1 MSLAKGIEIGT
12 NLRMSQVVA
21 EVLPGVPAGVLTG
34 PNLAREVAQGHP
46 AACVVALPDESLARR
61 VQALVHTRT
70 FRTYMGTDVVG
81 CEIAG
86 ATKNVMAIAAGIGDG
101 LGLGDNTRAVLITRG
116 LAELGRLGVALGGKV
131 LTFGGLAGVGDLVA
145 TCASPQ
151 SRNRTVGFALGE
163 GRSLDEIVGGMHMV
177 AEGVKSAGPLVGW
190 PRHGVEMPIAEQVQA
205 IVEGRCSPPDALMNL
220 MKRPSRPEWDETLLR
235 GLPAERALPQ
245 LRPSPDSDDGARRE
259 AALAHVKEILL
270 MHGAT
275 EEEIDQAVAD
285 GVIDLFVAERMLVPS
300 RRRYS
305 RVEVAE
311 LTGVDLDKLERFWRA
326 LGFANVDDDDR
337 AFTDLDLEAVRIF
350 QGMQALGA
358 TDTDTAVQM
367 ARVIGSS
374 MARIAE
380 AELVPGDM
388 VSAEVDPIM
397 SADAFASVADETIPA
412 MARLLEFVWRRQ
424 VAAGIQRSMVLR
436 SHGLAPGQSPVLAVG
451 FADMVGF
458 TLLSQHLSDQ
468 ELAAVVRRFE
478 EISHDIVTS
487 ARGRVVKMI
496 GDEVMFVV
504 DSVADAARI
513 GLDLADAY
521 ADDDLL
527 SDVRV
532 GLACGPV
539 LLRDGD
545 YFGPTVNLA
554 HRIVNIGNPGTVL
567 MSDEFH
573 TALMEEAPGEFTAQA
588 LRPRLLKDLGRVQ
601 LWWCGRAGQEADG
614 TGAAADRRRN
624 VRWERLSE
632 VLRDLEELRGVGERL
647 LTANRATASVAA
659 QPGGGDAEGS

>member
-1 MSLAKGIEIGT
+1 MS
-12 NLRMSQVVA
+12 
-21 EVLPGVPAGVLTG
+21 
-34 PNLAREVAQGHP
+34 
-46 AACVVALPDESLARR
+46 
-61 VQALVHTRT
+61 
-70 FRTYMGTDVVG
+70 
-81 CEIAG
+81 
-86 ATKNVMAIAAGIGDG
+86 G
-101 LGLGDNTRAVLITRG
+101 L
-116 LAELGRLGVALGGKV
+116 
-131 LTFGGLAGVGDLVA
+131 FH
-145 TCASPQ
+145 SY
-151 SRNRTVGFALGE
+151 
-163 GRSLDEIVGGMHMV
+163 
-177 AEGVKSAGPLVGW
+177 
-190 PRHGVEMPIAEQVQA
+190 
-205 IVEGRCSPPDALMNL
+205 DA
-220 MKRPSRPEWDETLLR
+220 
-235 GLPAERALPQ
+235 LPAE
-245 LRPSPDSDDGARRE
+245 DDAARGE

-300 RRRYS
+300 RRRYT
-305 RVEVAE
+305 RAEVAE
-311 LTGVDLDKLERFWRA
+311 LTGVELDKLERFWRA
-326 LGFANVDDDDR
+326 LGFASVDDDDR
-337 AFTDLDLEAVRIF
+337 AFTDLDLEAVRLF

-358 TDTDTAVQM
+358 TDMDTALQM

-380 AELVPGDM
+380 AELVPGNM
-388 VSAEVDPIM
+388 VSAEVDPVM
-397 SADAFASVADETIPA
+397 SAEAFASVADETIPA
-412 MARLLEFVWRRQ
+412 MAKLLEFVWRRQ
-424 VAAGIQRSMVLR
+424 VAAGIQRSMMLR
-436 SHGLAPGQSPVLAVG
+436 SHGFAPGQSPALAVG

-458 TLLSQHLSDQ
+458 TLLSQHLSDE
-468 ELAAVVRRFE
+468 ELAAVVGRFE

-487 ARGRVVKMI
+487 RRGRVVKMI

-513 GLDLADAY
+513 GLGLADAY

-573 TALMEEAPGEFTAQA
+573 AALTEQAPGEFTAQP

-601 LWWCGRAGQEADG
+601 LWWCGRAGHEADG
-614 TGAAADRRRN
+614 AGAAADRRRN

-647 LTANRATASVAA
+647 LTANRGAGSGVA
-659 QPGGGDAEGS
+659 QPGGGDAEGA

>member
-1 MSLAKGIEIGT
+1 MSGLFHSYD
-12 NLRMSQVVA
+12 L
-21 EVLPGVPAGVLTG
+21 
-34 PNLAREVAQGHP
+34 
-46 AACVVALPDESLARR
+46 LPDGNDDMRR
-61 VQALVHTRT
+61 
-70 FRTYMGTDVVG
+70 D
-81 CEIAG
+81 
-86 ATKNVMAIAAGIGDG
+86 
-101 LGLGDNTRAVLITRG
+101 
-116 LAELGRLGVALGGKV
+116 
-131 LTFGGLAGVGDLVA
+131 
-145 TCASPQ
+145 
-151 SRNRTVGFALGE
+151 
-163 GRSLDEIVGGMHMV
+163 
-177 AEGVKSAGPLVGW
+177 
-190 PRHGVEMPIAEQVQA
+190 
-205 IVEGRCSPPDALMNL
+205 
-220 MKRPSRPEWDETLLR
+220 
-235 GLPAERALPQ
+235 
-245 LRPSPDSDDGARRE
+245 

-275 EEEIDQAVAD
+275 EEEIDRAVAD
-285 GVIDLFVAERMLVPS
+285 GVIDLFVADRMLVPS
-300 RRRYS
+300 RRRYN
-305 RVEVAE
+305 RIEVSE
-311 LTGVDLDKLERFWRA
+311 LTGVSLDNLERFWRA
-326 LGFANVDDDDR
+326 LGFPGVDDEEP

-350 QGMQALGA
+350 QGLQALGA
-358 TDTDTAVQM
+358 ADVETAVQM

-388 VSAEVDPIM
+388 VSAEVDPVF
-397 SADAFASVADETIPA
+397 SAEAFAGIADVTIPA
-412 MARLLEFVWRRQ
+412 MAKLLEFVWRRQ
-424 VAAGIQRSMVLR
+424 VAAGIQRNMMLR

-458 TLLSQHLSDQ
+458 TLLSQHLSDE

-478 EISHDIVTS
+478 DISHDIVTS
-487 ARGRVVKMI
+487 TRGRVVKMI

-567 MSDEFH
+567 VSDEFH
-573 TALMEEAPGEFTAQA
+573 SALLEETPDEFSAQA

-601 LWWCGRAGQEADG
+601 LWWLARPGKEASG

-647 LTANRATASVAA
+647 LTTNRDAGSAA
-659 QPGGGDAEGS
+659 VQSGRGDAEGS

>member
-1 MSLAKGIEIGT
+1 MS
-12 NLRMSQVVA
+12 
-21 EVLPGVPAGVLTG
+21 
-34 PNLAREVAQGHP
+34 
-46 AACVVALPDESLARR
+46 
-61 VQALVHTRT
+61 
-70 FRTYMGTDVVG
+70 
-81 CEIAG
+81 
-86 ATKNVMAIAAGIGDG
+86 G
-101 LGLGDNTRAVLITRG
+101 L
-116 LAELGRLGVALGGKV
+116 
-131 LTFGGLAGVGDLVA
+131 FGSYD
-145 TCASPQ
+145 
-151 SRNRTVGFALGE
+151 
-163 GRSLDEIVGGMHMV
+163 
-177 AEGVKSAGPLVGW
+177 
-190 PRHGVEMPIAEQVQA
+190 
-205 IVEGRCSPPDALMNL
+205 
-220 MKRPSRPEWDETLLR
+220 SRP
-235 GLPAERALPQ
+235 A
-245 LRPSPDSDDGARRE
+245 DDDDARRE
-259 AALAHVKEILL
+259 AALSHVKEILL

-275 EEEIDQAVAD
+275 EEEIDGAVAD
-285 GVIDLFVAERMLVPS
+285 GVIDLFVAERMLIPS

-305 RVEVAE
+305 RDEVSQ
-311 LTGVDLDKLERFWRA
+311 LTGVDLGKLERFWRA
-326 LGFANVDDDDR
+326 LGFPGVQDDEP
-337 AFTDLDLEAVRIF
+337 AFTDLDLEAVRLF

-358 TDTDTAVQM
+358 ADTDSAVHM

-380 AELVPGDM
+380 AELVPADM
-388 VSAEVDPIM
+388 VSEEVDPIL
-397 SADAFASVADETIPA
+397 SAEAFAGVADATIPA
-412 MARLLEFVWRRQ
+412 MAKLLEFVWRRQ
-424 VAAGIQRSMVLR
+424 VAAGIQRNMMLR

-458 TLLSQHLSDQ
+458 TLLSQHLSDE

-478 EISHDIVTS
+478 ELSHDIVTS

-504 DSVADAARI
+504 DGVADAARI

-539 LLRDGD
+539 LLRNGD

-554 HRIVNIGNPGTVL
+554 HRIVNIANPGTVL

-573 TALMEEAPGEFTAQA
+573 RTLTEEAPGEFTGQA

-601 LWWCGRAGQEADG
+601 LWWCGRTGQEADG

-647 LTANRATASVAA
+647 LTSNRSAGSVVP
-659 QPGGGDAEGS
+659 QPGGGDAEGA